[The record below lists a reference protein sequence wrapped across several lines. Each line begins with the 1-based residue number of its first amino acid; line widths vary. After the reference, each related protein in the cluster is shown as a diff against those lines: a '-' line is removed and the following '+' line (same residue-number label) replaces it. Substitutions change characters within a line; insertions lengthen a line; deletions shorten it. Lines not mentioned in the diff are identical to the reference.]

1 MKLFECRKVVLRLFI
16 CYFTITI
23 KMKNYRLLILLTISL
38 ITSSAYSQKFLY
50 EKGPLVLKAN
60 SLEDGLGRFETADL
74 PNVNPKS
81 TIGLKPIATPLTKK
95 MWNIALH
102 DVELNLIT
110 NDYGTYF
117 AAGRRY
123 TDRVYTRDISFA
135 GILGLNAIY
144 PKEMMNSLRV
154 TRKVVSKMG
163 YKVETEEVVKE
174 IDAPW
179 DAITDDR
186 KQIMAQFKSN
196 SITRRTDDVVWIW
209 AVDDLFQSHPEVA
222 DWNWFYTNGK
232 SNFDTL
238 YAPWYD
244 TTDGLYKGQNTFQD
258 LQSDGYPDGYS
269 QADCVLLKSTSTNC
283 LYYKAMLSLAN
294 AAQKCNLPAESKS
307 WIKKA
312 EALKKAILKE
322 LLLPDGTFTYFKDR
336 NGKVLPNQHNL
347 GTAFAVLFGIVKGE
361 AAKKAIDNY
370 PSNQYGIPLIH
381 PFLGDGNGD
390 HNAAAWPFCDT
401 FFLQAKEIADK
412 QDYTGYNAALLARTI
427 GTKFS
432 DKRDKEWG
440 GFGSFHEKVP
450 LPSGLI
456 SGSGSQLWTSAAF
469 MNVCLRANLVE
480 LSTKK

>member
-1 MKLFECRKVVLRLFI
+1 MKKYIQLVMLGS
-16 CYFTITI
+16 
-23 KMKNYRLLILLTISL
+23 LLIS
-38 ITSSAYSQKFLY
+38 SSAHSQKFLY
-50 EKGPLVLKAN
+50 EKGPLVLTAN
-60 SLEDGLGRFETADL
+60 SLEDGLGQFVTDDL
-74 PNVNPKS
+74 PNVNPKN
-81 TIGLKPIATPLTKK
+81 TILLKADATPITKK

-123 TDRVYTRDISFA
+123 TDRVYVRDISFA

-144 PKEMMNSLRV
+144 PQEMMKSLRV
-154 TRKVVSKMG
+154 TRDVVEKMG
-163 YKVETEEVVKE
+163 YKVSTKEVIKE

-179 DAITDDR
+179 NAITDD
-186 KQIMAQFKSN
+186 KLQIMAQFKSN

-209 AVDDLFQSHPEVA
+209 AVDDLFKSHPEVA

-238 YAPWYD
+238 YAPWFD
-244 TTDGLYKGQNTFQD
+244 KADGLYRCQPTFQD
-258 LQSDGYPDGYS
+258 IQSDGYPEGYS

-294 AAQKCNLPAESKS
+294 AANKCNLPEESKV
-307 WIKKA
+307 WTTRAK
-312 EALKKAILKE
+312 ALKMAILKE
-322 LLLPDGTFTYFKDR
+322 LKLPDGTFTYYKDR
-336 NGKVLPNQHNL
+336 NGKVMPNQHNL
-347 GTAFAVLFGIVKGE
+347 GTAFAILFGIVKGK
-361 AAKKAIDNY
+361 AARKAIDNY
-370 PSNQYGIPLIH
+370 PSNQYGTPLIH
-381 PFLGDGNGD
+381 PFLGDGTGD

-401 FFLQAKEIADK
+401 FFLQAKEIADGK
-412 QDYTGYNAALLARTI
+412 DYTGYNAALLARTM
-427 GTKFS
+427 GTKLS

-480 LSTKK
+480 LNTKK

>member
-1 MKLFECRKVVLRLFI
+1 MNKH
-16 CYFTITI
+16 FT
-23 KMKNYRLLILLTISL
+23 LILINIFFAT
-38 ITSSAYSQKFLY
+38 TSVYSQKLVY

-60 SLEDGLGRFETADL
+60 SLEDGLGQFVTNDL
-74 PNVNPKS
+74 PSVSPKN
-81 TIGLKPIATPLTKK
+81 TIALKPEATPLFKK
-95 MWNIALH
+95 MWAIALN
-102 DVELNLIT
+102 DVEGNLIT

-123 TDRVYTRDISFA
+123 TDRVYTRDISYA
-135 GILGLNAIY
+135 GILGLNALY
-144 PKEMMNSLRV
+144 PKEMMTSLRV
-154 TRKVVSKMG
+154 TRNVVSTMG
-163 YKVETEEVVKE
+163 YKVSTEEVIKE

-179 DAITDDR
+179 EVITDDR

-209 AVDDLFQSHPEVA
+209 AVDDLFTSHPEVA

-232 SNFDTL
+232 NNFEQF
-238 YAPWYD
+238 YIPWYD
-244 TTDGLYKGQNTFQD
+244 KKDGLYNGQNTFQD
-258 LQSDGYPDGYS
+258 LQSEGYPEGYS
-269 QADCVLLKSTSTNC
+269 QADCVLIKSTSTNC

-294 AAQKCNLPAESKS
+294 AAKKCNLPEESKA

-312 EALKKAILKE
+312 ESLKKAILKE
-322 LLLPDGTFTYFKDR
+322 LLLPNGTFTYFKDR

-347 GTAFAVLFGIVKGE
+347 GTAFAILFGIVKGE
-361 AAKKAIDNY
+361 TARKAIENY
-370 PSNQYGIPLIH
+370 PWNQYGTPLIH
-381 PFLGDGNGD
+381 PFLDKGTGD

-401 FFLQAKEIADK
+401 FFLQAKEIADGK
-412 QDYTGYNAALLARTI
+412 DYTGYNAALLARTM

-432 DKRDKEWG
+432 EKRDKEWG

-469 MNVCLRANLVE
+469 MNVCLRAKLVD
-480 LSTKK
+480 LK

>member
-23 KMKNYRLLILLTISL
+23 KMKNYWLLILLTISL
-38 ITSSAYSQKFLY
+38 VTSSAYSQKLVY
-50 EKGPLVLKAN
+50 DKAPLVLKSS
-60 SLEDGLGRFETADL
+60 SLEDGLGRFETSDL
-74 PNVNPKS
+74 PEEKPKC
-81 TIGLKPIATPLTKK
+81 TISLKPIATPLTKK

-102 DVELNLIT
+102 DAELNLIT
-110 NDYGTYF
+110 NNYGTYF

-144 PKEMMNSLRV
+144 PQEMMKSFRV
-154 TRKVVSKMG
+154 TREVVAKMG
-163 YKVETEEVVKE
+163 YKVSTEEVVKE

-209 AVDDLFQSHPEVA
+209 ATDDLFKSHPEVA

-232 SNFDTL
+232 SNFDAL
-238 YAPWYD
+238 YAPWFD
-244 TTDGLYKGQNTFQD
+244 ATDGLYRGQNTFQD
-258 LQSDGYPDGYS
+258 LQSEGYPEGYS
-269 QADCVLLKSTSTNC
+269 QADCVLIKSTSTNC

-294 AAQKCNLPAESKS
+294 AANKCNLPQESKS
-307 WIKKA
+307 WTKKA
-312 EALKKAILKE
+312 EALKMAIRKE

-336 NGKVLPNQHNL
+336 NGKILSNQHNL
-347 GTAFAVLFGIVKGE
+347 GTAFAIIFGIVEGE
-361 AAKKAIDNY
+361 TARKAIDNY
-370 PSNQYGIPLIH
+370 PYNQYGIPLIH
-381 PFLGDGNGD
+381 PFLGKGKGD

-401 FFLQAKEIADK
+401 FFLQAKEIADGK
-412 QDYTGYNAALLARTI
+412 DYTGYNAALLARTL

-469 MNVCLRANLVE
+469 MNVCLRANIVE
-480 LSTKK
+480 LK

>member
-1 MKLFECRKVVLRLFI
+1 
-16 CYFTITI
+16 
-23 KMKNYRLLILLTISL
+23 MKNNFLLILLFSL
-38 ITSSAYSQKFLY
+38 LSQYSIYGQKLVY
-50 EKGPLVLKAN
+50 DKAPLVLTSN
-60 SLEDGLGRFETADL
+60 SLEDGLGRFTTDDL
-74 PNVNPKS
+74 QDVNPKC
-81 TIGLKPIATPLTKK
+81 TIKLNKFATTLTSK
-95 MWNIALH
+95 MWKIALH

-123 TDRVYTRDISFA
+123 TDRVYTRDISYA
-135 GILGLNAIY
+135 GILGLNAIF

-154 TRKVVSKMG
+154 TRDVVSKMG
-163 YKVETEEVVKE
+163 YKVSTEEVVKE

-179 DAITDDR
+179 EAITGDR

-209 AVDDLFQSHPEVA
+209 AVDDLFKSNPQVA

-232 SNFDTL
+232 NNFDTL
-238 YAPWYD
+238 YAPWFD
-244 TTDGLYKGQNTFQD
+244 KADGLYKGQNTFQD
-258 LQSDGYPDGYS
+258 LQSDGYPEGYS

-294 AAQKCNLPAESKS
+294 AAKKCSLHEESKV
-307 WIKKA
+307 WTKKA
-312 EALKKAILKE
+312 ELLKKAILTE
-322 LLLPDGTFTYFKDR
+322 LRLPDGTFTYFKDR

-347 GTAFAVLFGIVKGE
+347 GTAFAILFGIVEGE
-361 AAKKAIDNY
+361 AAKNAIDNY
-370 PSNQYGIPLIH
+370 PSNQYGIPLIY
-381 PFLGDGNGD
+381 PFLGKGTGD

-401 FFLQAKEIADK
+401 FFLQAKEIADDK
-412 QDYTGYNAALLARTI
+412 DYTAYNAALLARTM

-432 DKRDKEWG
+432 EKRDKEWG

-456 SGSGSQLWTSAAF
+456 SGSGSQLWTSAAYI
-469 MNVCLRANLVE
+469 NVCLRANLVE
-480 LSTKK
+480 LNKKK

>member
-1 MKLFECRKVVLRLFI
+1 MKKYTLP
-16 CYFTITI
+16 
-23 KMKNYRLLILLTISL
+23 ILLTL
-38 ITSSAYSQKFLY
+38 FLFVSSGYSQKLVY

-60 SLEDGLGRFETADL
+60 SLEDGLGQFVATDL
-74 PNVNPKS
+74 PNVNQKNK
-81 TIGLKPIATPLTKK
+81 IELKLEATPLFKK
-95 MWNIALH
+95 MWAIALN

-123 TDRVYTRDISFA
+123 IDRVYTRDISYA
-135 GILGLNAIY
+135 GILGLNALY
-144 PKEMMNSLRV
+144 PKEMMTSLRV
-154 TRKVVSKMG
+154 TRNVVSKMG
-163 YKVETEEVVKE
+163 YKVSKEEVIKE
-174 IDAPW
+174 IEAPW
-179 DAITDDR
+179 DAITEDR

-196 SITRRTDDVVWIW
+196 SITRRTVDVVWIW
-209 AVDDLFQSHPEVA
+209 AVDNLFTSHPEVA

-244 TTDGLYKGQNTFQD
+244 KEDGLYKGQNTFQD
-258 LQSDGYPDGYS
+258 LQSDGYPESYS
-269 QADCVLLKSTSTNC
+269 QSDCVLLKSTSTNC

-294 AAQKCNLPAESKS
+294 AAHKCHFPEESKV
-307 WIKKA
+307 WTKKA
-312 EALKKAILKE
+312 ELLKKAILKE

-347 GTAFAVLFGIVKGE
+347 GTAFAILFGIVEGKS
-361 AAKKAIDNY
+361 AKKAIDNY
-370 PSNQYGIPLIH
+370 PYNQYGTPLIH
-381 PFLGDGNGD
+381 PFLDKGTGD

-401 FFLQAKEIADK
+401 FFLQAKEIADGK
-412 QDYTGYNAALLARTI
+412 DYTGYNAAILARTM

-432 DKRDKEWG
+432 EKRDKEWG
-440 GFGSFHEKVP
+440 GFGSFHEKVR

-469 MNVCLRANLVE
+469 MNVCLRAKLVD
-480 LSTKK
+480 LKIKSSKSSIKPKSIYPK

>member
-1 MKLFECRKVVLRLFI
+1 MYFVILFI
-16 CYFTITI
+16 KAKLKKYILTV
-23 KMKNYRLLILLTISL
+23 LLTVFFFASF
-38 ITSSAYSQKFLY
+38 AYGQKLVY

-60 SLEDGLGRFETADL
+60 SLEDGLGRFVTADL
-74 PNVNPKS
+74 PSVNPKN
-81 TIGLKPIATPLTKK
+81 TMVLKPEATPLTKK
-95 MWNIALH
+95 MWAIALN

-110 NDYGTYF
+110 NDYGIYF

-123 TDRVYTRDISFA
+123 TDRVYCRDISYA
-135 GILGLNAIY
+135 GILGLNALY
-144 PKEMMNSLRV
+144 PKEMMTSLRV
-154 TRKVVSKMG
+154 TRNVVSKMG
-163 YKVETEEVVKE
+163 YKVAKEEVVKE

-179 DAITDDR
+179 EAITDDR

-209 AVDDLFQSHPEVA
+209 AVDDLFKTHPEVA

-244 TTDGLYKGQNTFQD
+244 KADGLYKGQNTFQD

-294 AAQKCNLPAESKS
+294 AAEKCNLPEESQS

-312 EALKKAILKE
+312 ESLKKAILKE

-347 GTAFAVLFGIVKGE
+347 GTAFTILFGIVKGE
-361 AAKKAIDNY
+361 AARKAIDNY
-370 PSNQYGIPLIH
+370 PSNQYGTPLIH
-381 PFLGDGNGD
+381 PFLGKGTGD

-401 FFLQAKEIADK
+401 FFLQAKEIADGK
-412 QDYTGYNAALLARTI
+412 DYTGYNAALLARTM

-432 DKRDKEWG
+432 EKRDKEWG

-469 MNVCLRANLVE
+469 MNVCLRANLVDF
-480 LSTKK
+480 K

>member
-1 MKLFECRKVVLRLFI
+1 
-16 CYFTITI
+16 
-23 KMKNYRLLILLTISL
+23 MKNYSLHILLTISL
-38 ITSSAYSQKFLY
+38 ITSSAYSQKLVC
-50 EKGPLVLKAN
+50 EKTPLVLTSN
-60 SLEDGLGRFETADL
+60 SLEDGLGRFTTADL
-74 PNVNPKS
+74 PDVNPKN
-81 TIGLKPIATPLTKK
+81 TIVLKPDATPLTKK

-123 TDRVYTRDISFA
+123 TDRVYVRDISYA

-144 PKEMMNSLRV
+144 PQEMMKSLRV
-154 TRKVVSKMG
+154 TRDVVAKMG
-163 YKVETEEVVKE
+163 YKVSAKEVIKE

-179 DAITDDR
+179 DAITDN
-186 KQIMAQFKSN
+186 KLQIMAQFKSN

-209 AVDDLFQSHPEVA
+209 AVDDLFKTHPVVA
-222 DWNWFYTNGK
+222 DWKWFYTNGK

-238 YAPWYD
+238 YAPWFD
-244 TTDGLYKGQNTFQD
+244 KADGLYKGQNTFQD

-294 AAQKCNLPAESKS
+294 AAKKCNLAEESKS
-307 WIKKA
+307 WTKKA
-312 EALKKAILKE
+312 ETLKKAILKE
-322 LLLPDGTFTYFKDR
+322 LLLPNGTFTYFKDR
-336 NGKVLPNQHNL
+336 DGKVLPNQHNL
-347 GTAFAVLFGIVKGE
+347 GTAFAVLFGIVEGKV
-361 AAKKAIDNY
+361 AKKAIDNY
-370 PSNQYGIPLIH
+370 PNSQYGTPLIH
-381 PFLGDGNGD
+381 PFLGDGTGD

-401 FFLQAKEIADK
+401 FFLQAKEIVDGK
-412 QDYTGYNAALLARTI
+412 DYTGYNAALLARTM

-432 DKRDKEWG
+432 EKRDKEWG
-440 GFGSFHEKVP
+440 GFGSFHEKVT

-469 MNVCLRANLVE
+469 MNICLRANIVE
-480 LSTKK
+480 LNKE

>member
-1 MKLFECRKVVLRLFI
+1 MYFIILFI
-16 CYFTITI
+16 SAKLKKST
-23 KMKNYRLLILLTISL
+23 LPVLLTVFL
-38 ITSSAYSQKFLY
+38 FVFFAYSQKLVY
-50 EKGPLVLKAN
+50 QKGPLVLKAN
-60 SLEDGLGRFETADL
+60 SLEDGLGQFVTADL
-74 PNVNPKS
+74 PNVTPKN
-81 TIGLKPIATPLTKK
+81 TIVLKPDATPLIKK

-110 NDYGTYF
+110 NSYGTYF

-135 GILGLNAIY
+135 GILGLNAVY
-144 PKEMMNSLRV
+144 PKEMMKSLRV
-154 TRKVVSKMG
+154 TREVVAKMG
-163 YKVETEEVVKE
+163 YKVSTEEVIKE

-179 DAITDDR
+179 EAITDDR

-196 SITRRTDDVVWIW
+196 SITRRTDDVVWVW
-209 AVDDLFQSHPEVA
+209 AMDDLFKSHPELA

-232 SNFDTL
+232 SNFEDL
-238 YAPWYD
+238 YAPWFD
-244 TTDGLYKGQNTFQD
+244 ATDGLYRGQNTFQD

-294 AAQKCNLPAESKS
+294 AAKKCNLPQESKS
-307 WIKKA
+307 WTTKA
-312 EALKKAILKE
+312 KALKMAILKE
-322 LLLPDGTFTYFKDR
+322 LRLPDGTFTYFKDR

-347 GTAFAVLFGIVKGE
+347 GTAFAVLFGIVEGK

-370 PSNQYGIPLIH
+370 PSNQYGTPLIY
-381 PFLGDGNGD
+381 PYLGDGKGD

-401 FFLQAKEIADK
+401 FFLQAKEIADGK
-412 QDYTGYNAALLARTI
+412 DYTGYNAALLARTM

-432 DKRDKEWG
+432 EKRDKDWG

-469 MNVCLRANLVE
+469 MNICLRANIVDL
-480 LSTKK
+480 K

>member
-1 MKLFECRKVVLRLFI
+1 LYFIILFI
-16 CYFTITI
+16 KANLKKYT
-23 KMKNYRLLILLTISL
+23 LPVLLTVFL
-38 ITSSAYSQKFLY
+38 FASSAFSQKLLY
-50 EKGPLVLKAN
+50 DKGPLVLKAN

-74 PNVNPKS
+74 PNVTPKN
-81 TIGLKPIATPLTKK
+81 TFTLKPSATPLTKK
-95 MWNIALH
+95 MWDIALH

-135 GILGLNAIY
+135 GILGLNALY
-144 PKEMMNSLRV
+144 PKEMMTSLRV
-154 TRKVVSKMG
+154 TRIVASKMG
-163 YKVETEEVVKE
+163 YKVATEEVVKE

-179 DAITDDR
+179 EAITDDK

-209 AVDDLFQSHPEVA
+209 AADDLFQSHPEVA

-232 SNFDTL
+232 NNFEL
-238 YAPWYD
+238 FYAPWYD
-244 TTDGLYKGQNTFQD
+244 KTDGLYRGQNTFQD
-258 LQSDGYPDGYS
+258 LQSEGYPEGYS
-269 QADCVLLKSTSTNC
+269 QADCVLIKSTSTNC
-283 LYYKAMLSLAN
+283 LYYKAMLSLSN
-294 AAQKCNLPAESKS
+294 AAQKCNLPEESKVWTNKAES
-307 WIKKA
+307 
-312 EALKKAILKE
+312 LKKAILKE
-322 LLLPDGTFTYFKDR
+322 LLLLDGTFTYFKDR

-347 GTAFAVLFGIVKGE
+347 GTAFAILFGIVKGE
-361 AAKKAIDNY
+361 AARKAIDNY
-370 PSNQYGIPLIH
+370 PSNQYGTPLIH
-381 PFLGDGNGD
+381 PFLGDGKGD

-401 FFLQAKEIADK
+401 FFLQAKEIAGNE
-412 QDYTGYNAALLARTI
+412 DYTGYNAALLARTM

-469 MNVCLRANLVE
+469 MNVCLRAKLVE
-480 LSTKK
+480 LKN

>member
-1 MKLFECRKVVLRLFI
+1 MQGS
-16 CYFTITI
+16 
-23 KMKNYRLLILLTISL
+23 LLM
-38 ITSSAYSQKFLY
+38 TSSAYSQKFLY
-50 EKGPLVLKAN
+50 DKKPLVLTAN
-60 SLEDGLGRFETADL
+60 SLADGLGQFVTDDL
-74 PNVNPKS
+74 PNVTPKN
-81 TIGLKPIATPLTKK
+81 TMVLKSDASPLTRK

-123 TDRVYTRDISFA
+123 TDRVYVRDISFA
-135 GILGLNAIY
+135 GILGLNVLY
-144 PKEMMNSLRV
+144 PQEMMKSLRV
-154 TRKVVSKMG
+154 TRDVVAKMG
-163 YKVETEEVVKE
+163 YKVSTKEIIKE

-179 DAITDDR
+179 DAITDD
-186 KQIMAQFKSN
+186 KLQIMAKFKSN

-209 AVDDLFQSHPEVA
+209 AVDDLFKSHPEVA

-232 SNFDTL
+232 SNFETL

-244 TTDGLYKGQNTFQD
+244 KTDGLYRCQPTFQD
-258 LQSDGYPDGYS
+258 IQSDGYPEGYS

-294 AAQKCNLPAESKS
+294 AAKKCNLPQDSKA
-307 WIKKA
+307 WTARA

-322 LLLPDGTFTYFKDR
+322 LLLPDGTFTYYKDR
-336 NGKVLPNQHNL
+336 YGKVMPNQHNL
-347 GTAFAVLFGIVKGE
+347 GTAFAVLFGIVEGK
-361 AAKKAIDNY
+361 AARKAIDNY
-370 PSNQYGIPLIH
+370 PSNQYGTPLIH
-381 PFLGDGNGD
+381 PFLGDGTGD

-401 FFLQAKEIADK
+401 FFLQAKEIADGK
-412 QDYTGYNAALLARTI
+412 DYTAYNAALLARTM
-427 GTKFS
+427 GTKLS

-480 LSTKK
+480 LNTNK

>member
-1 MKLFECRKVVLRLFI
+1 MNKH
-16 CYFTITI
+16 T
-23 KMKNYRLLILLTISL
+23 LLIPLTIFL
-38 ITSSAYSQKFLY
+38 FASSVYSQKFVY
-50 EKGPLVLKAN
+50 EKGPLELKAN
-60 SLEDGLGRFETADL
+60 SLEDGLGQFVTDDL
-74 PNVNPKS
+74 LDVNPKC
-81 TIGLKPIATPLTKK
+81 TIKLKKDTSPLTQK
-95 MWNIALH
+95 MWAIALN

-123 TDRVYTRDISFA
+123 TDRVYTRDISYA
-135 GILGLNAIY
+135 GILGLNALY
-144 PKEMMNSLRV
+144 PKEMMTSLRV
-154 TRKVVSKMG
+154 TRNVVSKMG
-163 YKVETEEVVKE
+163 YKVSSEEVVKE

-179 DAITDDR
+179 EAITDDK
-186 KQIMAQFKSN
+186 KQIMALFKSN
-196 SITRRTDDVVWIW
+196 SITRRTDDVVWVW
-209 AVDDLFQSHPEVA
+209 AADDLFKSHPEVA

-232 SNFDTL
+232 NNFEMF

-244 TTDGLYKGQNTFQD
+244 KTDGLYKGQNTFQD

-294 AAQKCNLPAESKS
+294 AAQKCNLPQESKS
-307 WIKKA
+307 WTKKA
-312 EALKKAILKE
+312 ESLKKAILKE
-322 LLLPDGTFTYFKDR
+322 LQLPDGTFTYFKDR

-347 GTAFAVLFGIVKGE
+347 GTAFAILFGIVKGE
-361 AAKKAIDNY
+361 AARKAIDNY
-370 PSNQYGIPLIH
+370 PSNQYGTPLIH
-381 PFLGDGNGD
+381 PFLGKGKGD

-401 FFLQAKEIADK
+401 FFLQAKKIADGK
-412 QDYTGYNAALLARTI
+412 DYTAYNAALLARTM

-432 DKRDKEWG
+432 EKRDKEWG

-469 MNVCLRANLVE
+469 MNVCLRANIVE
-480 LSTKK
+480 LK

>member
-1 MKLFECRKVVLRLFI
+1 MYFIILFI
-16 CYFTITI
+16 SAKLKKST
-23 KMKNYRLLILLTISL
+23 LPVLLTVFLFVSF
-38 ITSSAYSQKFLY
+38 AYSQKLVY

-60 SLEDGLGRFETADL
+60 SLEDGLGQFVTADL
-74 PNVNPKS
+74 PNVTPKN
-81 TIGLKPIATPLTKK
+81 TIVLKPDATPLIKK

-110 NDYGTYF
+110 NSYGTYF

-135 GILGLNAIY
+135 GILGLNVVY
-144 PKEMMNSLRV
+144 PNEMMKSLRV
-154 TRKVVSKMG
+154 TREVVAKMG
-163 YKVETEEVVKE
+163 YKVSTEEVIKE

-179 DAITDDR
+179 EAITDDR

-196 SITRRTDDVVWIW
+196 SITRRTDDVVWVW
-209 AVDDLFQSHPEVA
+209 AMDDLFKSHPELA

-232 SNFDTL
+232 SNFEDL
-238 YAPWYD
+238 YAPWFD
-244 TTDGLYKGQNTFQD
+244 ATDGLYRGQNTFQD

-294 AAQKCNLPAESKS
+294 AAKKCNLPQESKS
-307 WIKKA
+307 WTTKA
-312 EALKKAILKE
+312 KALKIAILKE
-322 LLLPDGTFTYFKDR
+322 LRLPDGTFTYFKDR

-347 GTAFAVLFGIVKGE
+347 GTAFAVLFGIVEGK

-370 PSNQYGIPLIH
+370 PSNQYGTPLIY
-381 PFLGDGNGD
+381 PYLGDGKGD

-401 FFLQAKEIADK
+401 FFLQAKEIADGK
-412 QDYTGYNAALLARTI
+412 DYTAYNAALLARTM

-432 DKRDKEWG
+432 EKRDKEWG

-469 MNVCLRANLVE
+469 MNVCLRANIVE
-480 LSTKK
+480 LKN